1 MYWIAFGDV
10 HENVDN
16 LERIPG
22 LREAEGIIVSG
33 DLTNRGGAAAMKRVL
48 DAVRAKNPRV
58 LAQIGN
64 MDTAEADAWLTEQ
77 GLNIHVRALELAPGL
92 GLMGVGFSTPT
103 PFGTPSEASE
113 EQMAA
118 WLEQAYAQAK
128 DFPHLVAVI
137 HTPPR
142 NTATDLVGGRT
153 PVGSTA
159 VRAFLERVQP
169 EVCITGHIHESKA
182 EDAIGRTRVIN
193 PGMLAN
199 GGYVRLDYDGDRL
212 SARLLDVAG
221 AKA

>member
-10 HENVDN
+10 HEDVDN

-22 LREAEGIIVSG
+22 LREAEGLIVSG
-33 DLTNRGGAAAMKRVL
+33 DLTNRGGAAAIKRVL
-48 DAVRAKNPRV
+48 DAVRAKNPKV

-64 MDTAEADAWLTEQ
+64 MDTAEADAWLSGQ
-77 GLNIHVRALELAPGL
+77 GVNIHARARELAPGL

-113 EQMAA
+113 DQIAA
-118 WLEQAYAQAK
+118 WLEQAHEAAR

-142 NTATDLVGGRT
+142 NTATDLVGGKT

-182 EDAIGRTRVIN
+182 EDLIGRTRIIN
-193 PGMLAN
+193 PGMLAH
-199 GGYVRLDYDGDRL
+199 GGYVRLDYDGGRL
-212 SARLLDVAG
+212 SARLLDVAD
-221 AKA
+221 ARA